1 MTMRRYHLLSTAV
14 LAATL
19 VTALPATASSFS
31 VAPIRVELDKSH
43 RTGVLTL
50 HNEGDTAVVVQV
62 TAVSWNQDNG
72 EEHFEEARD
81 VLVTPPVF
89 EVPSKGEQIVR
100 IALKRDADPAVEL
113 AYRVF
118 FEEVPQA
125 RTPTFNGLNVAL
137 RIGLPI
143 FITPP
148 VAVSPEVAWEAEWQ
162 DDGSVTLAA
171 TNRGREHLQV
181 TGFDLEFG
189 AGGPVAHVAGSKY
202 VLPGSRMTWSVSPP
216 VGADRTAAL
225 HLTGAGDHGAIDAAV
240 ALHGR

>member
-1 MTMRRYHLLSTAV
+1 MTKRQTCALAV
-14 LAATL
+14 ATLAATL
-19 VTALPATASSFS
+19 AAATPAAASSFS

-62 TAVSWNQDNG
+62 TAVSWRQENG
-72 EEHFEEARD
+72 EEHFEEAHE

-89 EVPSKGEQIVR
+89 EVASKGEQIVR
-100 IALKRDADPAVEL
+100 IALKRDADPTTEL

-148 VAVSPEVAWEAEWQ
+148 VAVAPEVSWEAEWQ
-162 DDGSVTLAA
+162 ADGSVTLSA

-189 AGGPVAHVAGSKY
+189 TGGALAHVAGSKY
-202 VLPGSRMTWSVSPP
+202 VLPGSRMSWTVSPP
-216 VGADRTAAL
+216 AGTDRSTAL
-225 HLTGAGDHGAIDAAV
+225 HLTGVGDHGTIDAPV
-240 ALHGR
+240 ALTGH

>member
-1 MTMRRYHLLSTAV
+1 MTKRQTCALAV
-14 LAATL
+14 ATLAATL
-19 VTALPATASSFS
+19 AAATPAAASSFS

-62 TAVSWNQDNG
+62 TAVSWRQEDG
-72 EEHFEEARD
+72 EEHFEEARE

-89 EVPSKGEQIVR
+89 EVASKGEQIVR
-100 IALKRDADPAVEL
+100 IALKRDADPNTEL

-148 VAVSPEVAWEAEWQ
+148 VPVAPDVSWEAEWQ
-162 DDGSVTLAA
+162 ADGSVTLSA

-189 AGGPVAHVAGSKY
+189 AGGPLAHVAGSKY
-202 VLPGSRMTWSVSPP
+202 VLPGSRMSWTVSPP
-216 VGADRTAAL
+216 AGTDRSTAL
-225 HLTGAGDHGAIDAAV
+225 HLTGVGDHGTIDAPV
-240 ALHGR
+240 ALTGH

>member
-1 MTMRRYHLLSTAV
+1 MTKRQSCALAV
-14 LAATL
+14 ATLAATL
-19 VTALPATASSFS
+19 AAATPAAASSFS

-62 TAVSWNQDNG
+62 TAVSWRQENG
-72 EEHFEEARD
+72 EEHFEEAHE

-89 EVPSKGEQIVR
+89 EVASKGEQIVR
-100 IALKRDADPAVEL
+100 IALKRDADPTTEL

-148 VAVSPEVAWEAEWQ
+148 VAVAPEVSWEAEWQ
-162 DDGSVTLAA
+162 AD
-171 TNRGREHLQV
+171 RRRRPRH
-181 TGFDLEFG
+181 
-189 AGGPVAHVAGSKY
+189 HRC
-202 VLPGSRMTWSVSPP
+202 PG
-216 VGADRTAAL
+216 GADGTLRPDQRSQPCVT
-225 HLTGAGDHGAIDAAV
+225 TRGQG
-240 ALHGR
+240 